1 MKTVII
7 ASLNPA
13 KINAVKSAFEAA
25 FPQQEFDF
33 KGVSVASG
41 VADQP
46 MSNEETYQGAV
57 NRVCNATQAIPEGD
71 FYVGLEA
78 GIEGNV
84 TFAWMVIESNGQR
97 GESRSASLML
107 PPQVIEKLAHAN
119 ELGDVMDEVFGTDN
133 IKQKGGAIGLL
144 THNQLTRSSVY
155 HQALIL
161 ALIPFVNQNT
171 SQFNNLKQSEIGDS
185 DNHITESKNASRG

>member
-1 MKTVII
+1 MATQKVVI

-13 KINAVKSAFEAA
+13 KINAVKSAFQSA
-25 FPQQEFDF
+25 FPQQAFEFV
-33 KGVSVASG
+33 GISVPSE

-46 MSNEETYQGAV
+46 MTNEETHRGAV
-57 NRVCNATQAIPEGD
+57 NRVKNAKVEMPTAD

-84 TFAWMVIESNGQR
+84 TFAWMVIESDTHR

-107 PPQVIEKLAHAN
+107 PPEVLAQLADAN
-119 ELGDVMDEVFGTDN
+119 ELGDVMDKVFGTEN
-133 IKQKGGAIGLL
+133 VKQKGGAISLL
-144 THNQLTRSSVY
+144 TQNQLTRSSVY

-161 ALIPFVNQNT
+161 ALIPFTNPDH
-171 SQFNNLKQSEIGDS
+171 FPANL
-185 DNHITESKNASRG
+185 

>member
-1 MKTVII
+1 MKKVII

-13 KINAVKSAFEAA
+13 KIRAVESAFSTV
-25 FPQQEFDF
+25 FPDYHYVFQ
-33 KGVSVASG
+33 GVSVPSE
-41 VADQP
+41 VAEQP
-46 MSNEETYQGAV
+46 MSDHETKLGAL
-57 NRVCNATQAIPEGD
+57 NRVRNAKQRITDGD

-78 GIEGNV
+78 GIDGDV
-84 TFAWMVIESNGQR
+84 TFAWMIIESATQR

-107 PPQVIEKLAHAN
+107 PPEVLSKLADAN

-144 THNQLTRSSVY
+144 TQHHLTRSSVY

-161 ALIPFVNQNT
+161 ALIPFTNPEH
-171 SQFNNLKQSEIGDS
+171 FPNNL
-185 DNHITESKNASRG
+185 

>member
-1 MKTVII
+1 MATQKVVI

-13 KINAVKSAFEAA
+13 KINAVKSAFQSA
-25 FPQQEFDF
+25 FPQQTFEFV
-33 KGVSVASG
+33 GISVPSE

-46 MSNEETYQGAV
+46 MTNEETHRGAV
-57 NRVCNATQAIPEGD
+57 NRVKNAKLEMPTAD

-84 TFAWMVIESNGQR
+84 TFAWMVIESDTHR

-107 PPQVIEKLAHAN
+107 PPEVLAQLADAN
-119 ELGDVMDEVFGTDN
+119 ELGDVMDKVFGTEN
-133 IKQKGGAIGLL
+133 IKQKGGAISLL
-144 THNQLTRSSVY
+144 TQNQLTRSSVY

-161 ALIPFVNQNT
+161 ALIPFTNPDR
-171 SQFNNLKQSEIGDS
+171 FPANL
-185 DNHITESKNASRG
+185 

>member
-1 MKTVII
+1 MANQKVII

-13 KINAVKSAFEAA
+13 KINAVKSAFLSA
-25 FPQQEFDF
+25 FPSQEFEF
-33 KGVSVASG
+33 SGVSVPSG

-46 MSNEETYQGAV
+46 MSNEETHLGALNRVKNAKIEIQGA
-57 NRVCNATQAIPEGD
+57 D
-71 FYVGLEA
+71 FYIGLEA

-84 TFAWMVIESNGQR
+84 TFAWMVVESGTHR

-107 PPQVIEKLAHAN
+107 PPEVLAQLKHAN
-119 ELGDVMDEVFGTDN
+119 ELGDVMDQVFGTEN
-133 IKQKGGAIGLL
+133 IKQKGGAISLL

-161 ALIPFVNQNT
+161 ALIPFTNPEHFPAN
-171 SQFNNLKQSEIGDS
+171 I
-185 DNHITESKNASRG
+185 

>member
-1 MKTVII
+1 MATQKVVI

-13 KINAVKSAFEAA
+13 KINAVKSAFQSA
-25 FPQQEFDF
+25 FSQQVFEFV
-33 KGVSVASG
+33 GISVPSE

-46 MSNEETYQGAV
+46 MTNEETHRGAV
-57 NRVCNATQAIPEGD
+57 NRVKNAKVEMPTAD

-84 TFAWMVIESNGQR
+84 TFAWMVIESDTHR

-107 PPQVIEKLAHAN
+107 PPEVLAQLADAN
-119 ELGDVMDEVFGTDN
+119 ELGDVMDKVFGTEN
-133 IKQKGGAIGLL
+133 IKQKGGAISLL
-144 THNQLTRSSVY
+144 TQNQLTRSSVY

-161 ALIPFVNQNT
+161 ALIPFTNPDH
-171 SQFNNLKQSEIGDS
+171 FPANL
-185 DNHITESKNASRG
+185 

>member
-1 MKTVII
+1 MATQKVVI

-13 KINAVKSAFEAA
+13 KIKAVESAFQSA
-25 FPQQEFDF
+25 FPKQSFEFV
-33 KGVSVASG
+33 GVSVPSE

-46 MSNEETYQGAV
+46 MTNNETYLGAL
-57 NRVCNATQAIPEGD
+57 NRVRNAKVAIPNAD

-78 GIEGNV
+78 GIEGTV
-84 TFAWMVIESNGQR
+84 TFAWMVIESDTLR

-107 PPQVIEKLAHAN
+107 PPEVLQKLEHAN

-144 THNQLTRSSVY
+144 TQNQLTRSSVY

-161 ALIPFVNQNT
+161 ALIPFTNPEH
-171 SQFNNLKQSEIGDS
+171 FPANL
-185 DNHITESKNASRG
+185 

>member
-1 MKTVII
+1 MATSKVVI

-13 KINAVKSAFEAA
+13 KINAVKSAFQSA
-25 FPQQEFDF
+25 FPQQAFEFV
-33 KGVSVASG
+33 GISVPSE

-46 MSNEETYQGAV
+46 MTNEETHRGAV
-57 NRVCNATQAIPEGD
+57 NRVKNAKVEMPTAD

-84 TFAWMVIESNGQR
+84 TFAWMVIESDTHR

-107 PPQVIEKLAHAN
+107 PPEVLAQLADAN
-119 ELGDVMDEVFGTDN
+119 ELGDVMDKVFGTEN
-133 IKQKGGAIGLL
+133 IKQKGGAISLL
-144 THNQLTRSSVY
+144 TQNQLTRSSVY

-161 ALIPFVNQNT
+161 ALIPFTNPDH
-171 SQFNNLKQSEIGDS
+171 FPANL
-185 DNHITESKNASRG
+185 

>member
-1 MKTVII
+1 MAIQKVVI

-13 KINAVKSAFEAA
+13 KINAVKSAFQSA
-25 FPQQEFDF
+25 FPQQTFEFV
-33 KGVSVASG
+33 GISVPSE

-46 MSNEETYQGAV
+46 MTNEETHRGAV
-57 NRVCNATQAIPEGD
+57 NRVKNAKLEMPTAD

-84 TFAWMVIESNGQR
+84 TFAWMVIESDTHR

-107 PPQVIEKLAHAN
+107 PPEVLAQLADAN
-119 ELGDVMDEVFGTDN
+119 ELGDVMDKVFGTEN
-133 IKQKGGAIGLL
+133 IKQKGGAISLL
-144 THNQLTRSSVY
+144 TQNQLTRSSVY

-161 ALIPFVNQNT
+161 ALIPFTNPDH
-171 SQFNNLKQSEIGDS
+171 FPANL
-185 DNHITESKNASRG
+185 

>member
-57 NRVCNATQAIPEGD
+57 NRVCNATRAIPEGD

-161 ALIPFVNQNT
+161 ALIPFVNPEHFP
-171 SQFNNLKQSEIGDS
+171 S
-185 DNHITESKNASRG
+185 H

>member
-1 MKTVII
+1 MKSVVI

-13 KINAVKSAFEAA
+13 KINAVKSAFLSA
-25 FPQQEFDF
+25 FPDSEFDF
-33 KGVSVASG
+33 TYINVPSG

-46 MSNEETYQGAV
+46 MSNDETYQGAI
-57 NRVCNATQAIPEGD
+57 NRVSNAAQAQPNAD

-84 TFAWMVIESNGQR
+84 TFAWMVIEANGQR

-107 PPQVIEKLAHAN
+107 PPAVLAKLQYAN
-119 ELGDVMDEVFGTDN
+119 ELGDVMDEVFGTEN
-133 IKQKGGAIGLL
+133 IKQRGGAIGLL
-144 THNQLTRSSVY
+144 THNQLSRSSVY

-161 ALIPFVNQNT
+161 ALIPFMNPEH
-171 SQFNNLKQSEIGDS
+171 FP
-185 DNHITESKNASRG
+185 A

>member
-1 MKTVII
+1 MKTVTI

-46 MSNEETYQGAV
+46 MSNQETYQGAI
-57 NRVCNATQAIPEGD
+57 NRVHNAAQAIPNSD

-78 GIEGNV
+78 GIEDNV

-161 ALIPFVNQNT
+161 ALIPFVNPEHFP
-171 SQFNNLKQSEIGDS
+171 S
-185 DNHITESKNASRG
+185 H

>member
-1 MKTVII
+1 MSKKIMATQKVVI

-13 KINAVKSAFEAA
+13 KINAVKSAFQSA
-25 FPQQEFDF
+25 FPQQAFEFV
-33 KGVSVASG
+33 GISVPSE

-46 MSNEETYQGAV
+46 MTNEETHRGAL
-57 NRVCNATQAIPEGD
+57 NRVKNAKVEMPTAD

-84 TFAWMVIESNGQR
+84 TFAWMVIESDTHR

-107 PPQVIEKLAHAN
+107 PPEVLGQLADAN
-119 ELGDVMDEVFGTDN
+119 ELGDVMDKVFGTEN
-133 IKQKGGAIGLL
+133 IKQKGGAISLL
-144 THNQLTRSSVY
+144 TQNQLTRSSVY

-161 ALIPFVNQNT
+161 ALIPFTNPDH
-171 SQFNNLKQSEIGDS
+171 FPANL
-185 DNHITESKNASRG
+185 

>member
-1 MKTVII
+1 MKKVII

-13 KINAVKSAFEAA
+13 KIRAVESAFSTVFPDYQCA
-25 FPQQEFDF
+25 FQ
-33 KGVSVASG
+33 GVSVPSE

-46 MSNEETYQGAV
+46 MSDHETKLGAL
-57 NRVCNATQAIPEGD
+57 NRVRNAKQSITDGD

-78 GIEGNV
+78 GIDGDV
-84 TFAWMVIESNGQR
+84 TFAWMIIESATQR

-107 PPQVIEKLAHAN
+107 LPEVLSKLADAN

-144 THNQLTRSSVY
+144 TQHHLTRSSVY

-161 ALIPFVNQNT
+161 ALIPFTNPEH
-171 SQFNNLKQSEIGDS
+171 FPNNL
-185 DNHITESKNASRG
+185 

>member
-1 MKTVII
+1 MAPQKVVI

-13 KINAVKSAFEAA
+13 KINAVKSAFQSA
-25 FPQQEFDF
+25 FPQQAFEFV
-33 KGVSVASG
+33 GISVPSE

-46 MSNEETYQGAV
+46 MTNEETHRGAV
-57 NRVCNATQAIPEGD
+57 NRVKNAKVEMPTAD

-84 TFAWMVIESNGQR
+84 TFAWMVIESDTHH

-107 PPQVIEKLAHAN
+107 PPEVLAQLADAN
-119 ELGDVMDEVFGTDN
+119 ELGDVMDKVFGTEN
-133 IKQKGGAIGLL
+133 IKQKGGAISLL
-144 THNQLTRSSVY
+144 TQNQLTRSSVY

-161 ALIPFVNQNT
+161 ALIPFTNPDH
-171 SQFNNLKQSEIGDS
+171 FPANL
-185 DNHITESKNASRG
+185 

>member
-1 MKTVII
+1 MSKKIMATQKVVI

-13 KINAVKSAFEAA
+13 KINAVKSAFQSA
-25 FPQQEFDF
+25 FPQQAFEFV
-33 KGVSVASG
+33 GIIVPSE

-46 MSNEETYQGAV
+46 MTNEETHRGAV
-57 NRVCNATQAIPEGD
+57 NRVKNAKVEMPTAD

-84 TFAWMVIESNGQR
+84 TFAWMVIESDTHR

-107 PPQVIEKLAHAN
+107 PPEVLAQLADAN
-119 ELGDVMDEVFGTDN
+119 ELGDVMDKVFGTEN
-133 IKQKGGAIGLL
+133 IKQKGGAISLL
-144 THNQLTRSSVY
+144 TQNQLTRSSVY

-161 ALIPFVNQNT
+161 ALIPFTNPDH
-171 SQFNNLKQSEIGDS
+171 FPANL
-185 DNHITESKNASRG
+185 

>member
-1 MKTVII
+1 MKKVII

-13 KINAVKSAFEAA
+13 KINAVKSAFEAV
-25 FPQQEFDF
+25 FPIQSLTFE
-33 KGVSVASG
+33 GVSVPSE

-46 MSNEETYQGAV
+46 MSNEETKLGAL
-57 NRVCNATQAIPEGD
+57 NRVRNAKHAIQDGD
-71 FYVGLEA
+71 YYVGLEA
-78 GIEGNV
+78 GIEDNV
-84 TFAWMVIESNGQR
+84 TFAWMIVESKTQR

-107 PPQVIEKLAHAN
+107 PPEVIEKLQHAN

-144 THNQLTRSSVY
+144 TQHLLTRSSVY

-161 ALIPFVNQNT
+161 ALIPFSNPEH
-171 SQFNNLKQSEIGDS
+171 FPENLI
-185 DNHITESKNASRG
+185 

>member
-1 MKTVII
+1 MKSVII

-13 KINAVKSAFEAA
+13 KINAVKSAFQSA
-25 FPQQEFDF
+25 FPEHTFDF
-33 KGVSVASG
+33 QGVSVASE

-46 MSNEETYQGAV
+46 MSNEETHLGAV
-57 NRVCNATQAIPEGD
+57 NRVKNAQQAIPNAD

-84 TFAWMVIESNGQR
+84 TFAWMVIESDGQR

-107 PPQVIEKLAHAN
+107 PPAVLAKLEHAN

-144 THNQLTRSSVY
+144 THNQLSRSSVY

-161 ALIPFVNQNT
+161 ALIPFVNPEH
-171 SQFNNLKQSEIGDS
+171 FAK
-185 DNHITESKNASRG
+185 

>member
-1 MKTVII
+1 MATPKVVI

-13 KINAVKSAFEAA
+13 KINAVKSAFQSA
-25 FPQQEFDF
+25 FPQQAFEFV
-33 KGVSVASG
+33 GISVPSE

-46 MSNEETYQGAV
+46 MTNEETHRGAV
-57 NRVCNATQAIPEGD
+57 NRVKNAKVEMPTAD

-84 TFAWMVIESNGQR
+84 TFAWMVIESDTHR

-107 PPQVIEKLAHAN
+107 PPEVLAQLADAN
-119 ELGDVMDEVFGTDN
+119 ELGDVMDKVFGTEN
-133 IKQKGGAIGLL
+133 IKQKGGAISLL
-144 THNQLTRSSVY
+144 TQNQLTRSSVY

-161 ALIPFVNQNT
+161 ALIPFTNPDH
-171 SQFNNLKQSEIGDS
+171 FPANL
-185 DNHITESKNASRG
+185 

>member
-1 MKTVII
+1 MVTQKVVI

-13 KINAVKSAFEAA
+13 KIKAVESAFQSA
-25 FPQQEFDF
+25 FSEQSFEFV
-33 KGVSVASG
+33 GVSVPSE

-46 MSNEETYQGAV
+46 MSNDETHLGAL
-57 NRVCNATQAIPEGD
+57 NRVRNAKTAIPNAD

-78 GIEGNV
+78 GIEENV
-84 TFAWMVIESNGQR
+84 TFAWMVIESETRR

-107 PPQVIEKLAHAN
+107 PPEVLQKLELAN
-119 ELGDVMDEVFGTDN
+119 ELGDVMDDVFGTEN

-144 THNQLTRSSVY
+144 TQNQLTRSSVY

-161 ALIPFVNQNT
+161 ALIPFTNPEH
-171 SQFNNLKQSEIGDS
+171 FAANL
-185 DNHITESKNASRG
+185 